1 MPRLMDNQGRF
12 VRTPHHLKTN
22 PSSSGADSPGNTTPS
37 EEDIQTLAERLY
49 SGQHITLAERETLF
63 AHKSQQKPFP
73 RSSTQ
78 GKSSTITKQSSFL
91 SFPPRDQLEWLRRD
105 LDQFPTKRRRS
116 QLLSSL
122 YKNHRRMRRSK

>member
-1 MPRLMDNQGRF
+1 MPRLRDNQARF

-37 EEDIQTLAERLY
+37 EEDIQTLAERFY
-49 SGQHITLAERETLF
+49 SGQHITLTERETLF

-91 SFPPRDQLEWLRRD
+91 SFPPSD
-105 LDQFPTKRRRS
+105 TKRPI
-116 QLLSSL
+116 
-122 YKNHRRMRRSK
+122 RMAEEGSGSVPHQEEEESTFKFPIQEP

>member
-1 MPRLMDNQGRF
+1 MPRFRDNQGRF
-12 VRTPHHLKTN
+12 VKTPHHLKTN
-22 PSSSGADSPGNTTPS
+22 PSSSGADSPGKTTPT
-37 EEDIQTLAERLY
+37 EEDIQTIAEKFY

-63 AHKSQQKPFP
+63 AYKSQQQHFP
-73 RSSTQ
+73 KSSTQ

-105 LDQFPTKRRRS
+105 LDQFPIKKRRN
-116 QLLSSL
+116 QLLNSL